1 MLTNIAHSLT
11 GLLSLVAI
19 AWLFSENRR
28 QVKSRQILAGLL
40 LQLLIAIVLLKV
52 PYSGEVFS
60 LLNRATMAL
69 QEATNSG
76 TSFVF
81 GYLGGSQLP
90 FTEKT
95 PGTSFILAFR
105 ALPLVLVVSALSS
118 LLFYWRVMPFIVNL
132 FSRLLQRTLD
142 IGGAL
147 GVGAAANIFV
157 GMIEAPLFIRPY
169 LNSLT
174 RSELFTVMTC
184 GMATIAGTVMVLYA
198 SILQEVTPDALGH
211 ILVASIISAPAAIT
225 VSRIMI
231 PERKDRT
238 SGDIAP
244 ASEATGAMDAISKGT
259 IDGVGLLINITA
271 MLIVLVALVHLANQ
285 LLALLPAIS
294 GMPITLER
302 TLGWLMAP
310 VVWLIGV
317 DWKEAVTA
325 GSLMGT
331 KTVMNEFL
339 AYLQLTALEPGT
351 LSERSTMIMIYTM
364 CGFANFGS
372 LGIMIG
378 GLGSMA
384 PARRPEIVALG
395 MRSIIAG
402 TIATCMTG
410 AIAGMIF

>member
-1 MLTNIAHSLT
+1 MLINIAHSLT

-28 QVKSRQILAGLL
+28 RINPRHILAGLL
-40 LQLLIAIVLLKV
+40 LQLLLALILLKI
-52 PYSGEVFS
+52 PYSADLFS
-60 LLNRATMAL
+60 VLNRAVLAL
-69 QEATNSG
+69 QQATDSG

-81 GYLGGSQLP
+81 GYLGGGTPP
-90 FTEKT
+90 FVENT
-95 PGTSFILAFR
+95 PGASFILAFR
-105 ALPLVLVVSALSS
+105 ALPLVLVVSALSA
-118 LLFYWRVMPFIVNL
+118 LLFYWRVMPFIVRL
-132 FSRLLQRTLD
+132 FSRILQRTLD
-142 IGGAL
+142 LGGAL

-169 LNSLT
+169 LSSLT

-198 SILQEVTPDALGH
+198 AVLQPVIPGALGH

-225 VSRIMI
+225 VSRVMI
-231 PERKDRT
+231 PEDKTRT
-238 SGDIAP
+238 GGDIAP
-244 ASEATGAMDAISKGT
+244 PSEASGAMDAISKGT
-259 IDGVGLLINITA
+259 IDGIGLLINITA

-285 LLALLPAIS
+285 LLALLPEFGAR
-294 GMPITLER
+294 PITLQR
-302 TLGWLMAP
+302 TLGYLMAP
-310 VVWLIGV
+310 IVWLIGV
-317 DWKEAVTA
+317 DWSEAYTA

-339 AYLQLTALEPGT
+339 AYLE
-351 LSERSTMIMIYTM
+351 LSKLPPESLSPRSTMIMIYTM

-384 PARRPEIVALG
+384 PERRPEIVSLG
-395 MRSIIAG
+395 LRSILAG
-402 TIATCMTG
+402 TLATCMTG
-410 AIAGMIF
+410 AIIGMIF